1 MPFPWANV
9 FILIF
14 GGLSLASGFLG
25 LVGGSP
31 EWSLALD
38 MHRISG
44 FGLVALLIWK
54 GQNILRSLMNR
65 RNWRRRP
72 GIVLGS
78 VATLTLLIA
87 ALGLGLVWSLSGYF
101 TLQGFSGVSWH
112 IYLSLLLAPFVLVH
126 ALNHSWTLRTRFWLE
141 RRSVLRLVGL
151 GVAGLAL
158 WRTGE
163 IAAAVLNLP
172 GEGRRFTGS
181 YERGSFA
188 GNSFPTTSWLNDDPD
203 PITKDGWRLTVTG
216 LVRRDLDIGIDD
228 LAGNGAPVTAVL
240 DCTGGWFSI
249 QEWEGVPL
257 KNVLQAA
264 GVEPGA
270 GSITVRSVTGYQRRF
285 SLAEADRYL
294 LATHVG
300 GDPISHGHG
309 APLRLVA
316 PGKRGF
322 EWVKWVVAIRV
333 NDTGKWWQPPLPL
346 S

>member
-1 MPFPWANV
+1 MPTNTP
-9 FILIF
+9 
-14 GGLSLASGFLG
+14 
-25 LVGGSP
+25 
-31 EWSLALD
+31 
-38 MHRISG
+38 
-44 FGLVALLIWK
+44 
-54 GQNILRSLMNR
+54 
-65 RNWRRRP
+65 
-72 GIVLGS
+72 
-78 VATLTLLIA
+78 
-87 ALGLGLVWSLSGYF
+87 
-101 TLQGFSGVSWH
+101 
-112 IYLSLLLAPFVLVH
+112 
-126 ALNHSWTLRTRFWLE
+126 WTLRTRFWLE
-141 RRSVLRLVGL
+141 RRSFLRLAGL

-163 IAAAVLNLP
+163 IAAAVLDLP
-172 GEGRRFTGS
+172 GEDRRFTGS
-181 YERGSFA
+181 YERKSFA

-203 PITKDGWRLTVTG
+203 PVAKDGWRLNVTG
-216 LVRRDLDIGIDD
+216 LVRRDLDLGLDD
-228 LAGNGAPVTAVL
+228 LTRSGDKVTAVL
-240 DCTGGWFSI
+240 DCTGGWHST
-249 QEWEGVPL
+249 QEWQGAPL
-257 KNVLQAA
+257 KDVLQAA

-322 EWVKWVVAIRV
+322 EWVKWVVSIHV

>member
-14 GGLSLASGFLG
+14 GGLSLLSGFLG
-25 LVGGSP
+25 LIGGTP

-38 MHRISG
+38 VHRISG
-44 FGLVALLIWK
+44 FGLVALLVWK
-54 GQNILRSLMNR
+54 GRNILRSLMNR

-78 VATLTLLIA
+78 IATLTLLIP
-87 ALGLGLVWSLSGYF
+87 ALGLGLIWSLSGYF

-141 RRSVLRLVGL
+141 RRSFLRLAGL
-151 GVAGLAL
+151 SVAGLAL

-172 GEGRRFTGS
+172 GNDRRFTGS

-203 PITKDGWRLTVTG
+203 PIVKDGWRLKVSG
-216 LVRRDLDIGIDD
+216 LVSRDLDLSLDD
-228 LAGNGAPVTAVL
+228 LAGNGAGVTAVL
-240 DCTGGWFSI
+240 DCTGGWFST
-249 QEWEGVPL
+249 QEWKGAPL
-257 KNVLQAA
+257 RDVLQAA
-264 GVEPGA
+264 EVEPGA

-285 SLAEADRYL
+285 SLAEADGYL

-322 EWVKWVVAIRV
+322 EWVKWVVAIHV

>member
-14 GGLSLASGFLG
+14 GGLSLLSGFLG
-25 LVGGSP
+25 LIGGTP

-38 MHRISG
+38 VHRISG
-44 FGLVALLIWK
+44 FGLVALLVWK
-54 GQNILRSLMNR
+54 GRNILRSLMNR

-78 VATLTLLIA
+78 IATLTLLIA
-87 ALGLGLVWSLSGYF
+87 ALGLGLIWSLSGYF

-141 RRSVLRLVGL
+141 RRSFLRLAGL
-151 GVAGLAL
+151 SVAGLAL

-172 GEGRRFTGS
+172 GNDRRFTGS

-203 PITKDGWRLTVTG
+203 PIARDGWRLKVSG
-216 LVRRDLDIGIDD
+216 LVSRDLDLSLDD
-228 LAGNGAPVTAVL
+228 LAGNGAGVTAVL
-240 DCTGGWFSI
+240 DCTGGWFST
-249 QEWEGVPL
+249 QEWKGAPL
-257 KNVLQAA
+257 RDVLQAA

-285 SLAEADRYL
+285 SLAEADGYL

-300 GDPISHGHG
+300 GDTISHGHG

-322 EWVKWVVAIRV
+322 EWVKWVVAIHV

>member
-14 GGLSLASGFLG
+14 GGLSLVSGFLG
-25 LVGGSP
+25 LIGGTP

-38 MHRISG
+38 VHRISG
-44 FGLVALLIWK
+44 FGLVALLVWK
-54 GQNILRSLMNR
+54 GRNILRSLMNR
-65 RNWRRRP
+65 RNWRRKP

-78 VATLTLLIA
+78 IATLTLLIA

-141 RRSVLRLVGL
+141 RRSILRMVGL

-172 GEGRRFTGS
+172 GEDRRFTGS

-203 PITKDGWRLTVTG
+203 PIDKDGWRLTVSG
-216 LVRRDLDIGIDD
+216 LVRRDLDLGLDD
-228 LAGNGAPVTAVL
+228 LAGNGPKVTAVL
-240 DCTGGWFSI
+240 DCTGGWFST
-249 QEWEGVPL
+249 QEWQGVPL
-257 KNVLQAA
+257 KDVLQAA

>member
-14 GGLSLASGFLG
+14 GGLSLVSGFFG
-25 LVGGSP
+25 LIGGTP

-38 MHRISG
+38 VHRISG
-44 FGLVALLIWK
+44 FGLVALLVWK
-54 GQNILRSLMNR
+54 GRNILRSLMNR

-78 VATLTLLIA
+78 IATLTLLIA

-141 RRSVLRLVGL
+141 RRSILRMVGL

-172 GEGRRFTGS
+172 GEDRRFTGS

-203 PITKDGWRLTVTG
+203 PIAKDGWRLTVTG
-216 LVRRDLDIGIDD
+216 LVRSDLDLGLDD
-228 LAGNGAPVTAVL
+228 LAANGDKVTAVL
-240 DCTGGWFSI
+240 DCTGGWFST
-249 QEWEGVPL
+249 QEWQGVPL
-257 KNVLQAA
+257 KAVLQVA